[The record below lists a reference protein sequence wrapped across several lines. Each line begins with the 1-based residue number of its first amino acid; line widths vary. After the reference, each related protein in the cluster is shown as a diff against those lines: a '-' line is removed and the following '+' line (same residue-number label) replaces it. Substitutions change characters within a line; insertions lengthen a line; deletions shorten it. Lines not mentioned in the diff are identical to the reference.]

1 MQSTELMHPYSGTIA
16 CGPCLPKR
24 SWTRCVAHCEIS
36 CFQSWVLFENEG
48 RISTMKPMTPINTW
62 SLFGMWRRRCRRNYP
77 KTTKSRESLRERS
90 LYASNGWWKLWW
102 GVSRRRDGGGKG
114 GRVGVEV
121 G

>member
-62 SLFGMWRRRCRRNYP
+62 SLFGMWRRRCRRNSP
-77 KTTKSRESLRERS
+77 RS
-90 LYASNGWWKLWW
+90 EEHTYELQTLMRLSHAVFCLKKKRTYTHIQ
-102 GVSRRRDGGGKG
+102 
-114 GRVGVEV
+114 
-121 G
+121 